1 MGLVERRGTIELAGD
16 DIQNTRTH
24 RIVRR
29 GVGYVPEDRDVF
41 STLTVDENLR
51 LAERD
56 AEPRYDLV
64 YDLFPE
70 LRERGKQAAGTLS
83 GGQQQMLAI
92 GRALLNDNRLL
103 LIDEPT
109 KGLSP
114 LLVTEVALALERVS
128 ELTTVL
134 LVEQNLGVVQRVAR
148 DAVVLDT
155 GRVVHVGPARRAA
168 GRQARDP
175 PHARSGMSTFL
186 LLTITGL
193 GLGAMY
199 FLVASGLSLIYGLMG
214 VLNFAHGVFL
224 TVTAYALWF
233 TESKLGGVAVL
244 PRFLIAARRRPRRR
258 GGLRRAHGAR
268 PDPSALRPSHRAGA
282 RHGRAG
288 ALGHGARDGDLG
300 QRRTR
305 RRGTCVGR
313 RDDDDL
319 RCSHPER
326 PLARDRQRR

>member
-1 MGLVERRGTIELAGD
+1 MPPLVSVHDLHVYLGESHVLQGISFDVPEGGVTALLGRNGVGKTTTLRALMGLVERRGTVQLAGE
-16 DIQNTRTH
+16 DIQNVRTH
-24 RIVRR
+24 RIVHR

-56 AEPRYDLV
+56 GEPRYDLV

-128 ELTTVL
+128 ELATVL

-148 DAVVLDT
+148 DVVVLDT
-155 GRVVHVGPARRAA
+155 GRVVHVG
-168 GRQARDP
+168 
-175 PHARSGMSTFL
+175 
-186 LLTITGL
+186 
-193 GLGAMY
+193 
-199 FLVASGLSLIYGLMG
+199 
-214 VLNFAHGVFL
+214 
-224 TVTAYALWF
+224 
-233 TESKLGGVAVL
+233 
-244 PRFLIAARRRPRRR
+244 
-258 GGLRRAHGAR
+258 
-268 PDPSALRPSHRAGA
+268 SALELLDDKPAIHRM
-282 RHGRAG
+282 
-288 ALGHGARDGDLG
+288 LG
-300 QRRTR
+300 
-305 RRGTCVGR
+305 VG
-313 RDDDDL
+313 
-319 RCSHPER
+319 
-326 PLARDRQRR
+326 